1 MKLKEI
7 RVKQGISQRELARRL
22 GTTPQN
28 ISQYES
34 GKRKPKLPTLNK
46 IAAAL
51 GVSATDLL
59 DTEERRDYFLTIP
72 QVDLFEGIELYKD
85 EIVSDYLAQYMDHLA
100 HNATSNTGSDNALS
114 PSDQAALNHFRPLSQ
129 DNKNKALDYM
139 DYLKERQD
147 KE

>member
-7 RVKQGISQRELARRL
+7 RAKQGISQRELARRL

-59 DTEERRDYFLTIP
+59 DVEERKEYFFTIP
-72 QVDLFEGIELYKD
+72 YADLFNGTELYTD
-85 EIVSDYLAQYMDHLA
+85 EMFKDYLAQYLDHIA
-100 HNATSNTGSDNALS
+100 QDKSDSDNALS
-114 PSDQAALNHFRPLSQ
+114 PSDQAALDHFRPLSLE
-129 DNKNKALDYM
+129 NKEKAIDYM